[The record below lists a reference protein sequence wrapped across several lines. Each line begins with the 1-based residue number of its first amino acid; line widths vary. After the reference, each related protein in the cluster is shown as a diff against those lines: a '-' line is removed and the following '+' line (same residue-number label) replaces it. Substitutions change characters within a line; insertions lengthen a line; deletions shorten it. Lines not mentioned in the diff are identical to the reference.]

1 MKIVLDC
8 NVLVAA
14 GIKDGTCAACLREII
29 RNHQVFVTSEIVEEY
44 REVIERPKFKKAHS
58 NLLEIVEILTDIA
71 EWISSSACS
80 FQLPDPDDTIYLAA
94 ALEAKANTLITGNK
108 KHFPLSNYDHVRILS
123 PKEFLDICS

>member
-29 RNHQVFVTSEIVEEY
+29 RHHQLIVTSEIVEEY
-44 REVIERPKFKKAHS
+44 REVIARPKFKKAYS

-71 EWISSSACS
+71 EWIPSSVCS
-80 FQLPDPDDTIYLAA
+80 FQLRHNLFSCRFRG
-94 ALEAKANTLITGNK
+94 KSRC
-108 KHFPLSNYDHVRILS
+108 FDHWQ
-123 PKEFLDICS
+123 